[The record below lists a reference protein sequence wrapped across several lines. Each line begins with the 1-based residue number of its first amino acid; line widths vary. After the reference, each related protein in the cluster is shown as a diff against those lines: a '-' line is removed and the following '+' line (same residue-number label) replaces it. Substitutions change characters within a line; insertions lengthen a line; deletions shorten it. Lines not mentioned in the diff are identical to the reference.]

1 MRAIKTFL
9 WVAAM
14 SMWGGAIAAPP
25 AIVTQ
30 GNGSA
35 AACAGCHGL
44 DGSGSAAEGAAVLAQ
59 LPPAYFIKQLND
71 FKSGARSH
79 PVMSSIAEALNA
91 EEIATAAKYYAG
103 LPRLNI
109 SSGAE
114 SSETATTDRARGEN
128 LALNGSWDRQMPAC
142 FKCHGENGQ
151 GVPPTFPP
159 IAGQH
164 ALYTANQ
171 LQAWKTGARS
181 NDAQMLMKTVAEN
194 LTDEEIQA
202 VAAYLVSAGT
212 AVHTPSKTAP
222 SINTKKSAPIKN
234 ESDPKK
240 SALPPFAPPAEST
253 IPKNEFGEMV
263 LMGKNI
269 FVNTQQYAKSF
280 VGNGLNCVNCHLD
293 NGRKAD
299 SAPLWAAYVL
309 YPAYRKKTGQVDT
322 IQSRIQGCFRY
333 SMDGKPPAFDSKEM
347 TALVTYHYWLA
358 SGAPTGVKLPGQ
370 GFVKVPKP
378 QLKPDL
384 ARGAE
389 VYKNN
394 CAICHGENGQG
405 TLAQTTPAKN
415 PKANSKYAF
424 PPLWGKDSFNWG
436 AGMHRVDT
444 AAGFIK
450 ANMPYGRGGTLS
462 DQEAWDVALFMNSH
476 ERPKDPRFQG
486 SIARTRDKEHDE
498 ICLYGRTPDEMA
510 KLLDKQASIKPT
522 QGTPDESPGTLQN
535 TQQEAGKTQGYSP
548 AISH

>member
-1 MRAIKTFL
+1 MHSIKIYTL
-9 WVAAM
+9 IAAM
-14 SMWGGAIAAPP
+14 AMTGSALATPP
-25 AIVTQ
+25 AIVAQ
-30 GNGSA
+30 GKGSA
-35 AACAGCHGL
+35 AACAGCHGV
-44 DGSGSAAEGAAVLAQ
+44 DGSSNAAEGAAALAQ
-59 LPPAYFIKQLND
+59 LPTAYLIKQLND
-71 FKSGARSH
+71 FKSGARTH
-79 PVMSSIAEALNA
+79 PVMTPIAEALSV
-91 EEIATAAKYYAG
+91 EDIAAAAKYYAG
-103 LPRLNI
+103 LPPPKI
-109 SSGAE
+109 SGVASAE
-114 SSETATTDRARGEN
+114 SMTSDIAPGNIARGES
-128 LALNGSWDRQMPAC
+128 LARNGSWDRQIPAC

-151 GVPPTFPP
+151 GVPPIFPP

-164 ALYTANQ
+164 AAYTINQ
-171 LQAWKTGARS
+171 LQAWRAGARN
-181 NDAQMLMKTVAEN
+181 NDPQMLMKAVAEN
-194 LTDEEIQA
+194 LTYEEIQA
-202 VAAYLVSAGT
+202 VAEYLASAGT
-212 AVHTPSKTAP
+212 ARPIQSKIVQDNSVRNAAP
-222 SINTKKSAPIKN
+222 TKS

-240 SALPPFAPPAEST
+240 FAPLPFVPPAEST

-269 FVNTQQYAKSF
+269 FVNTQQYAKAF
-280 VGNGLNCVNCHLD
+280 VGNGLNCTNCHLD

-333 SMDGKPPAFDSKEM
+333 SMDGKPPALDSKEM

-370 GFVKVPKP
+370 GFVKVPMP
-378 QLKPDL
+378 QKPDL
-384 ARGAE
+384 SRGAE
-389 VYKNN
+389 VYINN

-405 TLAQTTPAKN
+405 TLAQGTGG
-415 PKANSKYAF
+415 SGKYAF

-486 SIARTRDKEHDE
+486 SMVRTRDKDHDE
-498 ICLYGRTPDEMA
+498 ICLYGRTPDDLM
-510 KLLDKQASIKPT
+510 KLMDKQMAAKPT
-522 QGTPDESPGTLQN
+522 SGKAADALQQNKES
-535 TQQEAGKTQGYSP
+535 TQGYSP
-548 AISH
+548 AAAH